1 MAEVLAASG
10 GFDPFSSPL
19 TANGGRNL
27 VSAGIGQALNR
38 AGAGAALETAL
49 IKLGSTPAVKRATAL
64 LDIAVNL
71 GARPMPKGV
80 TAVATSSAI
89 KNFQSKLGKEIFT
102 PSDLV
107 GGGVGLVVDVGYQLW
122 MDWDNPYL
130 TTGQIGGRL
139 GVAGFASVTSFG
151 IGTIAGYYGGA
162 ALGSIVPVP
171 VAGTIIGIVVGV
183 GVGVILDFT
192 LVPLIYQGLGLNP
205 QRNLARLE

>member
-38 AGAGAALETAL
+38 AGAGAALQTAL

-130 TTGQIGGRL
+130 TTSQWLGRGAVAAAASGISF
-139 GVAGFASVTSFG
+139 GVATPIGFY
-151 IGTIAGYYGGA
+151 AGKI
-162 ALGSIVPVP
+162 LGSIVPG
-171 VAGTIIGIVVGV
+171 AGTIVGIVAGV
-183 GVGVILDFT
+183 TIGVALDLTVIPFVYEFT
-192 LVPLIYQGLGLNP
+192 GLNPERNLVPLN
-205 QRNLARLE
+205 